1 MKNGTLK
8 DLIDRIN
15 ASQTGDEDNE
25 VYQITQILNNHY
37 NQLEW
42 IESQY
47 QKLSIKAKEV
57 EKLAREKI
65 KK

>member
-15 ASQTGDEDNE
+15 ASQIGDEDNE
-25 VYQITQILNNHY
+25 VFQITQILNNHY

-47 QKLSIKAKEV
+47 Q
-57 EKLAREKI
+57 LACLGSGPGRPKNPPCFS
-65 KK
+65 